1 MAKILLLDFE
11 DNEYRYLAGQKFDV
25 DLKQTNWKSGRV
37 ESVVPPPDCRIVF
50 YEVNLTNYGSGLHAG
65 EAETFSRVV
74 ADGGA
79 LICFIGNCQE
89 YHLTNIIG
97 EIPQLKFEE
106 NKLPDKL
113 YEIQDSPF
121 SPIFGEF
128 RAFIS
133 FASELFPLHN
143 NLGKTVNLKEWD
155 PSSEGELQV
164 LAESFKNFPIS
175 AWLRRGK
182 GFYLFLPWFGEKN
195 REVAEL
201 LLSRILPQVAPHL
214 FADQGVNWLDSYDYI
229 FPGLLDVFKQ
239 MEEENDRHRQ
249 NMRRLEDQIEEIRGS
264 EQEPFHKLLV
274 GREAGLKEAV
284 IRALKY
290 LNFLNVVDVDEYWKR
305 VIRAKEE
312 DIWLLDD
319 DEKSVEQLIR
329 GSQLIIVTTKGGK
342 GTAADEDCL
351 LLQRYKGRR
360 MQEFDNTKIK
370 ALLIGN
376 YYYETEAKLREVPF
390 TETQINEAAKD
401 GNGLLTTYE
410 LFKAVKTEKEKKISK
425 EAIREQLKSKVGL
438 ITFDY

>member
-11 DNEYRYLAGQKFDV
+11 ENEYRYLTDQKYDV

-50 YEVNLTNYGSGLHAG
+50 YEANLTNYGTGLHAG
-65 EAETFSRVV
+65 EAETISRVV

-79 LICFIGNCQE
+79 VICFIGNCQE

-121 SPIFGEF
+121 SPIFSQF

-143 NLGKTVNLKEWD
+143 NLGKSVNLKEWD
-155 PSSEGELQV
+155 PSYEGELQV

-182 GFYLFLPWFGEKN
+182 GFYVLLPWFGEKN
-195 REVAEL
+195 PEVAEL
-201 LLSRILPQVAPHL
+201 LLSRILPQVAPQL
-214 FADQGVNWLDSYDYI
+214 FADEGFNWLDSYDYI
-229 FPGLLDVFKQ
+229 FPSLLDVFKQ

-249 NMRRLEDQIEEIRGS
+249 DMRRLEDQIEEIKLN
-264 EQEPFHKLLV
+264 EQEPFNKLLV
-274 GREAGLKEAV
+274 SQRSELKEAV

-312 DIWLLDD
+312 DIWLLDEND
-319 DEKSVEQLIR
+319 KSVEQLIR
-329 GSQLIIVTTKGGK
+329 GSQLIVVATKSGK
-342 GTAADEDCL
+342 GAAVDEDCL

-376 YYYETEAKLREVPF
+376 YYSETEAKLREVPF
-390 TETQINEAAKD
+390 TENQISEAVKD

-410 LFKAVKTEKEKKISK
+410 LFKAIKAEKEKKIAK

-438 ITFDY
+438 ITFNY